1 MKNMGDDAASQPH
14 EGNPEST
21 PTDIK
26 KADGALERVGEILG
40 GPGANQAT
48 HGGVSSPNRAASW
61 AAPREGG
68 GGLHPLYVCCSR
80 SQATIGMRV
89 YPKTIHK

>member
-26 KADGALERVGEILG
+26 KAHRALEMVGEILG
-40 GPGANQAT
+40 GPGASQAT
-48 HGGVSSPNRAASW
+48 NGGVSSPNRAASW
-61 AAPREGG
+61 AAPRGG

-80 SQATIGMRV
+80 SRATIGMRV
-89 YPKTIHK
+89 YPKTMNK